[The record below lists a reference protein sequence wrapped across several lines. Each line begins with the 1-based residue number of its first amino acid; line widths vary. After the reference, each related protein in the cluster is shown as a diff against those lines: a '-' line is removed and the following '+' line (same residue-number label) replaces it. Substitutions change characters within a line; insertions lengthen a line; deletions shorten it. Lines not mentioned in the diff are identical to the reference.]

1 DRRPQL
7 HAHQHRRRRARR
19 GQPARWPRLVHRR
32 PRRGAVPERDHQH
45 PAVPRLER
53 LVRPDHG
60 RAADAGGAVLL
71 PGARADP
78 PGEDVDRQHAPG
90 ARRLR
95 GTLRDGRRGSVM
107 DALERL
113 VAIQEISD
121 LIGRYCMCFD
131 DEDWAGLHELWTDD
145 AAFVVEDQAFE
156 GREVLM
162 EFLSTCLPKGYRS
175 KHMIARPLVELAPSG
190 DRATAR
196 TDVVWIAANFENT
209 IVGRYED
216 ELVRDERGWR
226 FKRRVERPVQYIPG
240 PPPMSDAA
248 TGVS

>member
-1 DRRPQL
+1 
-7 HAHQHRRRRARR
+7 
-19 GQPARWPRLVHRR
+19 
-32 PRRGAVPERDHQH
+32 
-45 PAVPRLER
+45 
-53 LVRPDHG
+53 
-60 RAADAGGAVLL
+60 
-71 PGARADP
+71 
-78 PGEDVDRQHAPG
+78 
-90 ARRLR
+90 
-95 GTLRDGRRGSVM
+95 M

-121 LIGRYCMCFD
+121 LIGRYCMLFD
-131 DEDWAGLHELWTDD
+131 DEDWAGLDELWTDD

-162 EFLSTCLPKGYRS
+162 GFLSTCLPKGYRS
-175 KHMIARPLVELAPSG
+175 KHMIARPLVELSPGG

-226 FKRRVERPVQYIPG
+226 FKRRVERPVQFIPE

-248 TGVS
+248 TGVSAPTMRVADSGDDTGNDS